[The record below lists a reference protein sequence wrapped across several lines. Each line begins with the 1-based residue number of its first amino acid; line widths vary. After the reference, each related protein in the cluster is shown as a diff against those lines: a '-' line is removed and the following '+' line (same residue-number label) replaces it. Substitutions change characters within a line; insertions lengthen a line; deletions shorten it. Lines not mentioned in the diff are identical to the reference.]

1 MHHYLVISYA
11 CTSNSLMFLTLTHV
25 CILSHTTEHSVDLC
39 CSRTTGKLHQCCY
52 ARRPVICSQSRSYVS
67 RNYANL
73 KYYITKRL
81 SVNCFRERAVTSSVS
96 VNSLSSLPQQR
107 CIYIHG
113 DSVCIYASDGVG
125 LYMGP
130 RAA

>member
-1 MHHYLVISYA
+1 M
-11 CTSNSLMFLTLTHV
+11 
-25 CILSHTTEHSVDLC
+25 
-39 CSRTTGKLHQCCY
+39 
-52 ARRPVICSQSRSYVS
+52 S
-67 RNYANL
+67 RNCANI

-81 SVNCFRERAVTSSVS
+81 SVNCIRERAVTSSVS

-130 RAA
+130 RAAQEDLGRVELGQSQGVGTVC